1 MMFELLFN
9 YPVELWQQAK
19 LSFDAALPL
28 WALPAAM
35 ALVTLLILVSLWRR
49 EISLARRSIIA
60 VLQGLVAAVVLIMIW
75 QPVLQ
80 VSVAERG
87 ENTVAW
93 LLDGSRSMALQD
105 AVASGTA
112 QASDDGLSRLEAGKQ
127 ALDRLA
133 IQDDND
139 FSARLYRLDDG
150 LDSIAS
156 LDELTDEGLAA
167 RSNIAP
173 GLDELLG
180 TVSESALAAAV
191 LISDGADN
199 SDRIDSR
206 WWQSLAAAGVPVHTV
221 GVGQADDPDDLELS
235 DVAMPDTAQPNTELV
250 ARVRIRH
257 GAGTLVRIR
266 VMAGTELLAAE
277 DIRLPVDAQESVHSL
292 SFSSGDS
299 GTRQLEFSIEPSP
312 EEGSASTPV
321 DPKPANNRQPRVLRV
336 VDAPKR
342 ILYVEGEPRWEYKF
356 LRRAMDAHPGVT
368 VVSLQRTSP
377 TKFYSQGVRDG
388 KELADGFPTTREQLF
403 VYDAVIIGSLEAA
416 ELSTAQQSA
425 LRDFVSLRGGTLL
438 MLGGR
443 QGLADGGWGRS
454 VVAAALPVQLGSR
467 PGAETFVRQRARV
480 MPSLT
485 GLRTPWLQLAEGTQA
500 NIDAWQSLPELADYQ
515 SLGQIKPGALTLLEQ
530 TADNSGGRPEPLLVA
545 QRYGRGQSL
554 VLGTSGTW
562 RWQMR
567 LPSEDMRHERFWRQ
581 LLGMT
586 AEQSLPRLRLR
597 LDKPLY
603 RDADSAGLSLLAYN
617 ADYTDLQVSELP
629 VTLSAPDGS
638 TQTVSLY
645 PDNERPGH
653 YSAQIPM
660 SLDGPYSV
668 TASTPLDGESP
679 SSPLSSVE
687 QWWVR
692 ESGNAEDFGS
702 GLQAGFLQRISE
714 VTGGTY
720 LPLSDIDELN
730 SVLASENAAL
740 KRESHLPLW
749 NMPFLFLC
757 VLLLKLFEWMLR
769 LRWKRL

>member
-1 MMFELLFN
+1 MFELLFN
-9 YPVELWQQAK
+9 YPVELWQQAR
-19 LSFDAALPL
+19 LSFEADLPL
-28 WALPAAM
+28 WGLPAAM
-35 ALVTLLILVSLWRR
+35 AVVALLILVSLWRR
-49 EISLARRSIIA
+49 DISLARRGSIA
-60 VLQGLVAAVVLIMIW
+60 VLQGLLAAVVLIMIW

-93 LLDGSRSMALQD
+93 VLDGSRSMSLQD
-105 AVASGTA
+105 VSATGSVASFGEP
-112 QASDDGLSRLEAGKQ
+112 LSRLEAGRQ
-127 ALDRLA
+127 AVQELA
-133 IQDDND
+133 IQDTDE
-139 FSARLYRLDDG
+139 FSARLYRLGDG
-150 LDSIAS
+150 LSS
-156 LDELTDEGLAA
+156 LDTLDEVSNQDPAS

-173 GLDELLG
+173 ALDELLG
-180 TVSESALAAAV
+180 TVSESALAAVV

-206 WWQSLAAAGVPVHTV
+206 WWQTLAAAGVPVHTV
-221 GVGQADDPDDLELS
+221 GVGQPEDPADLELAE
-235 DVAMPDTAQPNTELV
+235 VFMPDTAQPNTELT

-257 GAGTLVRIR
+257 GAAGIARVR
-266 VMAGTELLAAE
+266 VMSGTELLAAE
-277 DIRLPVDAQESVHSL
+277 DVRLPEDVGESIHSL

-299 GTRQLEFSIEPSP
+299 GTRQLEFSVEATQD
-312 EEGSASTPV
+312 EGSENTPD
-321 DPKPANNRQPRVLRV
+321 DPVPANNRQPRILRV
-336 VDAPKR
+336 VDAPRR

-368 VVSLQRTSP
+368 VVSLLRTSP
-377 TKFYSQGVRDG
+377 NKFYRQGVRDG
-388 KELADGFPTTREQLF
+388 NELADGFPTTREQLF
-403 VYDAVIIGSLEAA
+403 AYDAVVIGSLEAA

-467 PGAETFVRQRARV
+467 PGAETFDRQRASV

-485 GLRTPWLQLAEGTQA
+485 GLRTPWLQLADGTQA
-500 NIDAWQSLPELADYQ
+500 NIDAWQSLPELADHQ
-515 SLGQIKPGALTLLEQ
+515 SLGQVKPGALTLLEQ
-530 TADNSGGRPEPLLVA
+530 VAGNTSRRSEPLLVA

-586 AEQSLPRLRLR
+586 VEQSLPRLRLQT
-597 LDKPLY
+597 DKPVY
-603 RDADSAGLSLLAYN
+603 RDADTANLSLLAYN

-629 VTLSAPDGS
+629 VALSAPDGS
-638 TQTVSLY
+638 TQTVALY
-645 PDNERPGH
+645 PDNDRPGH
-653 YSAQIPM
+653 YSGQIPM
-660 SLDGPYSV
+660 HLDGPYSV
-668 TASTPLDGESP
+668 ASSTPLEGESP
-679 SSPLSSVE
+679 SAPLSSVE

-702 GLQAGFLQRISE
+702 GLQADFLQRISE
-714 VTGGTY
+714 VSGGSY
-720 LPLSDIDELN
+720 LPLSDIDRLN
-730 SVLASENAAL
+730 SILASENAAL

-757 VLLLKLFEWMLR
+757 VILLKLFEWALR